1 MPIHEWPGTCCTAQS
16 VESCHD
22 ALECRARDAVALSRP
37 YSWTSELVATATCDS
52 SGEMATCQS
61 ILAGQDCR
69 VCLHQTR
76 VQLS

>member
-1 MPIHEWPGTCCTAQS
+1 MSGQAPAALHCLSGAATMPW
-16 VESCHD
+16 D
-22 ALECRARDAVALSRP
+22 AGRTDAVALSRP

-52 SGEMATCQS
+52 SGEMATCQG

-69 VCLHQTR
+69 VFLHQTR